1 MPTAVLQQGRVIQR
15 TALLDGLG
23 DGNSVNRED
32 DEPTAV
38 PLQACVGLHSA
49 QCDG

>member
-15 TALLDGLG
+15 MALLDGLG
-23 DGNSVNRED
+23 DGSRED

-38 PLQACVGLHSA
+38 PLQACVGLNSA